1 MLHSFQY
8 AYLTLDLLL
17 LPFWLFCFWYRK
29 DVRKQMV
36 CMGLI
41 FAVIATLLEFL
52 FLSDYWQ
59 PTTINSFAVTLY
71 GVHYEIALIEDLIWG
86 FLFGGIA
93 AVIYEEIF
101 GIYLRAN
108 RKHIRPSIRMM
119 AAFLVIGI
127 VFLIAP
133 TMFFNMPVVYA
144 AILSCLASSMFY
156 IFFRHD
162 LFRDALISGFVMGGI
177 YFLVLLIF
185 SIIFSGIFDAWWYRD
200 SLSGV
205 SALHIPI
212 EELLI
217 AFAMGAVVGPFYE
230 FFFGLSV
237 SKIRIQK

>member
-1 MLHSFQY
+1 MIY
-8 AYLTLDLLL
+8 
-17 LPFWLFCFWYRK
+17 
-29 DVRKQMV
+29 
-36 CMGLI
+36 MGLI
-41 FAVIATLLEFL
+41 FAIVATLLEFL

-71 GVHYEIALIEDLIWG
+71 GVHYDIALIEDLIWG

-101 GIYLRAN
+101 GIYLRTN
-108 RKHIRPSIRMM
+108 RKHLRPSIRMIV
-119 AAFLVIGI
+119 AFLVIGMA
-127 VFLIAP
+127 FLIIP
-133 TMFFNMPVVYA
+133 VLFFNVSVVYA